1 MKKII
6 LLFGF
11 MVLFFAAFGFCQEG
25 TEYPPLPTL
34 LLTIAGA
41 VTPVLVQILIKTIK
55 GERARFLASLG
66 LSGVTGIL
74 ALTIAGYKLS
84 ANPELIALWYTW
96 TTIAY
101 KLWWKQL
108 WKNPTS
114 ALHAEPTK

>member
-1 MKKII
+1 MKKFALM
-6 LLFGF
+6 LLFG
-11 MVLFFAAFGFCQEG
+11 MLFFYAFAFCQEG

-41 VTPVLVQILIKTIK
+41 VTPMLIQILIKTIK

-66 LSGVTGIL
+66 LSGVTGAIAL
-74 ALTIAGYKLS
+74 AIAGYKIS
-84 ANPELIALWYTW
+84 ANPELIALWYAW
-96 TTIAY
+96 TSSTY

-114 ALHAEPTK
+114 ALHASPTK